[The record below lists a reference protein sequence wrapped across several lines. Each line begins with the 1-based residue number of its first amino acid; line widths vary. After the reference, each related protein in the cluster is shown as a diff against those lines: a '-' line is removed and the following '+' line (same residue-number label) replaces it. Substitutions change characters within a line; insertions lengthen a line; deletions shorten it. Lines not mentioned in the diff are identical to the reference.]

1 LRSVQIVTADGT
13 AHTCTADSSGLE
25 GDLFWASR
33 GGGGGNFGIV
43 TSFEFSTVPAPALTT
58 FAVSWPWSAAAD
70 VIAGWLSWAPG
81 APDEIWSTLLL
92 IAHPGGTGAPG
103 PQVRIAGVYIGS
115 ESAAAGLVNGLV
127 SAVGSA
133 PSSRSAYTP
142 PSYLAA
148 MLYEAGCSGLTVEQ
162 CHLPTQTPAGQLTR
176 RPDIGASDYVD
187 KPLSAAGIAVII
199 DFVNQRQADPALGE
213 GGAQFDS
220 YGGAINRVN
229 AEATAFPHRGA
240 LAGIQRSSSFSMSD
254 SAATIQAGRTW
265 LDEFTKAI
273 RPYVSGASYV
283 NYIDPDLADY
293 AQAYYGPNLKRLEKI
308 KKVADPD
315 RLFSFPQA
323 V

>member
-1 LRSVQIVTADGT
+1 V
-13 AHTCTADSSGLE
+13 
-25 GDLFWASR
+25 
-33 GGGGGNFGIV
+33 V

-58 FAVSWPWSAAAD
+58 FALSWPWDAAAD
-70 VIAGWLSWAPG
+70 VISGWLSWAPG

-115 ESAAAGLVNGLV
+115 EAAAAGLVDGLV

-133 PSSRSAYTP
+133 PASRSAYTP
-142 PSYLAA
+142 PSYLSA
-148 MLYEAGCSGLTVEQ
+148 MLYEAGCSDLTVEQ
-162 CHLPTQTPAGQLTR
+162 CHLPTQTASGQLKR
-176 RPDIGASDYVD
+176 QPDIGASDYVD
-187 KPLSAAGIAVII
+187 KPLSPAGIDVII
-199 DFVNQRQADPALGE
+199 DFVNQRQANNALGE

-220 YGGAINRVN
+220 YGGAINRVKPD
-229 AEATAFPHRGA
+229 ATAFAHRSA

-254 SAATIQAGRTW
+254 SAATIQVGRTW
-265 LDEFTKAI
+265 LDEFTKAL
-273 RPYVSGASYV
+273 RPYVSGGSYV

-308 KKVADPD
+308 KKAADPD
-315 RLFSFPQA
+315 RLFTFPQA